1 MEHHENDFR
10 SGFVTIVGRPNVGKS
25 SLMNRMIGEKIAIVS
40 ARPQTTRSRIMG
52 VLTDPCHQIV
62 FLDTPGIHD
71 PKTRLGEYMMHAVR
85 DAMDGM
91 DAVLVILDVTHITDS
106 DLQIARNMKEK
117 KVPAVLALNK
127 IDLVSPEQILSATA
141 RAAEAGLDEIIP
153 VSAKTGN
160 GIEDLVKCLQNH
172 LPAGPRYFPDDMIT
186 DLVANHFSKQ
196 QVFSDIIITMDKKPD
211 YVLSGRILAMDEVI
225 EGEKSYARVAIN
237 FELKDY
243 KTEDIVVAYSFDKKK
258 EAEGKKPVD
267 VVRAMSEIIASEIEV
282 FVSKIYGTL
291 ESGR

>member
-1 MEHHENDFR
+1 M
-10 SGFVTIVGRPNVGKS
+10 K
-25 SLMNRMIGEKIAIVS
+25 KI
-40 ARPQTTRSRIMG
+40 G
-52 VLTDPCHQIV
+52 VLTVCFIALFMISSCSLFSSKAPLKHYYQV
-62 FLDTPGIHD
+62 YYQ
-71 PKTRLGEYMMHAVR
+71 PKESSQQPIKATLRIKTFNSDKVYKKYN
-85 DAMDGM
+85 
-91 DAVLVILDVTHITDS
+91 LVYRTSYEELFYYNTHFWAS
-106 DLQIARNMKEK
+106 R
-117 KVPAVLALNK
+117 
-127 IDLVSPEQILSATA
+127 
-141 RAAEAGLDEIIP
+141 
-153 VSAKTGN
+153 
-160 GIEDLVKCLQNH
+160 
-172 LPAGPRYFPDDMIT
+172 PDDMIT

-267 VVRAMSEIIASEIEV
+267 VVRAMSEIIESEIEV

>member
-1 MEHHENDFR
+1 M
-10 SGFVTIVGRPNVGKS
+10 K
-25 SLMNRMIGEKIAIVS
+25 KI
-40 ARPQTTRSRIMG
+40 G
-52 VLTDPCHQIV
+52 VLTVCFIALFMISSCSLFSSKAPLKHFYQV
-62 FLDTPGIHD
+62 YYQ
-71 PKTRLGEYMMHAVR
+71 PKESSQQPIKATLRIKTFNSDKVYKKYN
-85 DAMDGM
+85 
-91 DAVLVILDVTHITDS
+91 LVYRTSYEEMFYYNTHFWAS
-106 DLQIARNMKEK
+106 R
-117 KVPAVLALNK
+117 
-127 IDLVSPEQILSATA
+127 PE
-141 RAAEAGLDEIIP
+141 
-153 VSAKTGN
+153 
-160 GIEDLVKCLQNH
+160 
-172 LPAGPRYFPDDMIT
+172 DMIT

-267 VVRAMSEIIASEIEV
+267 VVRAMSEIIESEIEV

>member
-1 MEHHENDFR
+1 M
-10 SGFVTIVGRPNVGKS
+10 K
-25 SLMNRMIGEKIAIVS
+25 KI
-40 ARPQTTRSRIMG
+40 G
-52 VLTDPCHQIV
+52 VLTVCFIALFMISSCSLFSSKAPLKHYYQV
-62 FLDTPGIHD
+62 YYQ
-71 PKTRLGEYMMHAVR
+71 PKESSQQPIKATLRIKTFNSDKVYKKYN
-85 DAMDGM
+85 
-91 DAVLVILDVTHITDS
+91 LVYRTSYEEMFYYNTHFWAS
-106 DLQIARNMKEK
+106 R
-117 KVPAVLALNK
+117 
-127 IDLVSPEQILSATA
+127 
-141 RAAEAGLDEIIP
+141 
-153 VSAKTGN
+153 
-160 GIEDLVKCLQNH
+160 
-172 LPAGPRYFPDDMIT
+172 PDDMIT

>member
-1 MEHHENDFR
+1 M
-10 SGFVTIVGRPNVGKS
+10 K
-25 SLMNRMIGEKIAIVS
+25 KI
-40 ARPQTTRSRIMG
+40 G
-52 VLTDPCHQIV
+52 VLTVC
-62 FLDTPGIHD
+62 F
-71 PKTRLGEYMMHAVR
+71 
-85 DAMDGM
+85 
-91 DAVLVILDVTHITDS
+91 
-106 DLQIARNMKEK
+106 IALFMISSCSLFSS
-117 KVPAVLALNK
+117 KVPLKHYYQVYYQPKESSQQPIKATLRIKTFNSDKVYKKYN
-127 IDLVSPEQILSATA
+127 LVYRTSYEEMFYYNTHFWAS
-141 RAAEAGLDEIIP
+141 R
-153 VSAKTGN
+153 
-160 GIEDLVKCLQNH
+160 
-172 LPAGPRYFPDDMIT
+172 PDDMIT

-267 VVRAMSEIIASEIEV
+267 VVRAMSEIIESEIEV